1 MATIE
6 GLRHECRPARADY
19 DAYLHSPAWRARR
32 QAAIEV
38 AGGRCQICSGPDDL
52 EAHHRTYA
60 RFGHEAAGDLTIL
73 CDTCHALVHGR
84 LGVSEE
90 VRARAVR
97 RRSRIDVAWE
107 RTLERSVNDLQAA
120 LNEALYR
127 LGCYQTLTGRAFWE
141 LGYARKLDERVRH
154 RIWRTQ
160 ERVLALKGVR
170 IGPIATKE

>member
-6 GLRHECRPARADY
+6 GLRHERRPARADY

-32 QAAIEV
+32 RAAIEA

-90 VRARAVR
+90 VRARAQR
-97 RRSRIDVAWE
+97 RRARIDVAWE
-107 RTLERSVNDLQAA
+107 RTLERSVADLQAA
-120 LNEALYR
+120 LNEAIYR
-127 LGCYQTLTGRAFWE
+127 LSVGLDMGRPESSELRFARLVDARVKARIGRTL
-141 LGYARKLDERVRH
+141 D
-154 RIWRTQ
+154 RIW
-160 ERVLALKGVR
+160 ALKGV
-170 IGPIATKE
+170 GFVTPGED